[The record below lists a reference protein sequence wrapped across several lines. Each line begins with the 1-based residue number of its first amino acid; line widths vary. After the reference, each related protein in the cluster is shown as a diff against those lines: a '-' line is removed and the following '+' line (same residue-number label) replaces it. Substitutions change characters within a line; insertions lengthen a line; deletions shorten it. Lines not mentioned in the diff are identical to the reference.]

1 SRGQLIAVKDTQ
13 GHETRYEY
21 NAAGDLTTVIAPDG
35 SRNGTQYD
43 AWGKAICTTQGGLTR
58 SMEYDAAGRVIR
70 LTSENGSHT
79 TFRYDVLDRL
89 IQETGFDGRTQ
100 RYHHDLTGKLIR
112 SEDEGLVTHWHYDE
126 ADRLTH
132 RTVKGETAER
142 WQYDER
148 GWLTDISHISEGH
161 RVTVHYGYDEK
172 GRLTGERQTVHHPQT
187 EALLWQHETRHAYNA
202 QGLANRCIP
211 DSLPAVEWLTYGSG
225 WLAGMKLGDTPL
237 VDFTRDRLHRKTLR
251 RFGRYE
257 LTTAYTPA
265 GQLQSQHL
273 NSLQYDRDY
282 TWNDNGELI
291 RISSPRQTRSYS
303 YSDSGRLTGVH
314 TTAANLDIRIPY
326 ATDPAGNRLPDPEL
340 HPDSTLSM
348 WPDNRIARDA
358 HYLYWYDRHG
368 RLTEKTDLI
377 PEGVIRT
384 DDERTHRYHYDSQH
398 RLVHYT
404 RTQYEEPLVESRYL
418 YDPLGR
424 RVAKRVWRR
433 ERDLTG
439 WMSLSR
445 KPQVTWYGWDGDR
458 LTTIQNDR
466 TRIQT
471 IYQPGSFT
479 PLIRVETATG
489 ELAKTQRRSLADALQ
504 QSGGEDG
511 GSVVFPPVLVQML
524 DRLESEILA
533 DRVSEESRR
542 WLASCGLTVAQMQ
555 SQMDPVYTPARKIHL
570 YHCDHRGLP
579 LALISKEGATE
590 WCAEYDEWGNLLNEE
605 NPHQLQQLIR
615 LPGQQYDEESGLYYN
630 RHRYYD
636 PLHGR
641 YITQDPIGLKGGW
654 NFYQYPLNPVINV
667 DPQGLVDI
675 NLYPE
680 SDLIHSV
687 ADEINIPGVFT
698 IGGHGT
704 PTSIESATR
713 SIMTAK
719 DLAYLIKF
727 DGNYKDGMTVWL
739 FSCNTGKGQ
748 NSFASQLA
756 KELHTNVIGP
766 DTLWTWWGR
775 GTNGKLKMDTV
786 LTAPTN
792 LNSNKDL
799 MAITTKDL
807 GNWITYGPS
816 GHPISNMQ
824 GTPEKP
830 SDIR

>member
-1 SRGQLIAVKDTQ
+1 
-13 GHETRYEY
+13 
-21 NAAGDLTTVIAPDG
+21 
-35 SRNGTQYD
+35 
-43 AWGKAICTTQGGLTR
+43 
-58 SMEYDAAGRVIR
+58 
-70 LTSENGSHT
+70 
-79 TFRYDVLDRL
+79 
-89 IQETGFDGRTQ
+89 
-100 RYHHDLTGKLIR
+100 
-112 SEDEGLVTHWHYDE
+112 
-126 ADRLTH
+126 
-132 RTVKGETAER
+132 
-142 WQYDER
+142 
-148 GWLTDISHISEGH
+148 
-161 RVTVHYGYDEK
+161 
-172 GRLTGERQTVHHPQT
+172 
-187 EALLWQHETRHAYNA
+187 
-202 QGLANRCIP
+202 
-211 DSLPAVEWLTYGSG
+211 EWLTYGSG
-225 WLAGMKLGDTPL
+225 WLSGMKLGDTPL
-237 VDFTRDRLHRKTLR
+237 VDFTRDRLHRETLR
-251 RFGRYE
+251 SFGRYE

-314 TTAANLDIRIPY
+314 TTTSNLDIRIPY

-340 HPDSTLSM
+340 HPDITLSM

-358 HYLYWYDRHG
+358 HYLYRYDRHG

-404 RTQYEEPLVESRYL
+404 RTQYAEPLVESRYL

-445 KPQVTWYGWDGDR
+445 KPEVTWYGWDGDR

-471 IYQPGSFT
+471 VYQPGSFT

-542 WLASCGLTVAQMQ
+542 WLASCGLTVEQMQ
-555 SQMDPVYTPARKIHL
+555 NQMDPVYTPARKIHL

-579 LALISKEGATE
+579 LALVSTEGATE
-590 WCAEYDEWGNLLNEE
+590 WYAEYDEWGNQLSED

-636 PLHGR
+636 PLQGR

-654 NFYQYPLNPVINV
+654 NFYQYPLNPVQYIDSMGLASKYGHLNNGGYGARPNKPPTPDPSKLPDIAKQLRLPYPIDQASSAPNV
-667 DPQGLVDI
+667 FKTFFRALSPYDYTLYCRKWVKPNLTCTPQDDPQYPGMETKTASDYLPQTTWPTTQLPPGYTCAEPYLFPDI
-675 NLYPE
+675 NKPDGPATAGID
-680 SDLIHSV
+680 DLG
-687 ADEINIPGVFT
+687 EI
-698 IGGHGT
+698 
-704 PTSIESATR
+704 
-713 SIMTAK
+713 
-719 DLAYLIKF
+719 
-727 DGNYKDGMTVWL
+727 
-739 FSCNTGKGQ
+739 
-748 NSFASQLA
+748 LA
-756 KELHTNVIGP
+756 KMKQRTS
-766 DTLWTWWGR
+766 R
-775 GTNGKLKMDTV
+775 G
-786 LTAPTN
+786 
-792 LNSNKDL
+792 
-799 MAITTKDL
+799 
-807 GNWITYGPS
+807 
-816 GHPISNMQ
+816 
-824 GTPEKP
+824 
-830 SDIR
+830 IRK

>member
-1 SRGQLIAVKDTQ
+1 
-13 GHETRYEY
+13 
-21 NAAGDLTTVIAPDG
+21 
-35 SRNGTQYD
+35 
-43 AWGKAICTTQGGLTR
+43 
-58 SMEYDAAGRVIR
+58 
-70 LTSENGSHT
+70 
-79 TFRYDVLDRL
+79 
-89 IQETGFDGRTQ
+89 
-100 RYHHDLTGKLIR
+100 
-112 SEDEGLVTHWHYDE
+112 LVTHWHYDE

-132 RTVKGETAER
+132 RTVNGETAEQ

-225 WLAGMKLGDTPL
+225 YLAGMKLGDTPL
-237 VDFTRDRLHRKTLR
+237 VEYTRDRLHRETLR

-273 NSLQYDRDY
+273 NSLLSDRDY

-303 YSDSGRLTGVH
+303 YSTTGRLTGVH

-358 HYLYWYDRHG
+358 HYLYRYDRYG

-377 PEGVIRT
+377 PEGGIRT

-404 RTQYEEPLVESRYL
+404 RTQYAEPLVESRYL

-466 TRIQT
+466 SRIQT

-489 ELAKTQRRSLADALQ
+489 ELARTQRRSLADTLQ

-542 WLASCGLTVAQMQ
+542 WLASCGL
-555 SQMDPVYTPARKIHL
+555 
-570 YHCDHRGLP
+570 P
-579 LALISKEGATE
+579 LALISTEGATA

-636 PLHGR
+636 PLQGR

-654 NFYQYPLNPVINV
+654 NFYQYPLNPISNI
-667 DPQGLVDI
+667 DPLGLETLKCIKPLHSMGGTGERSGPDIWGNPFYHQYLCVPDGKGDYTCGGQDQRGESKGDGLWGPGKASNDTKEAAGRCDLVETDNSCVENCLKGKFKEVRPRYSVLPDIFTPI
-675 NLYPE
+675 NLGLFKNCQDWSNDSLE
-680 SDLIHSV
+680 TCKMKCSGN
-687 ADEINIPGVFT
+687 NIGRFIRFVFT
-698 IGGHGT
+698 GV
-704 PTSIESATR
+704 
-713 SIMTAK
+713 M
-719 DLAYLIKF
+719 
-727 DGNYKDGMTVWL
+727 
-739 FSCNTGKGQ
+739 
-748 NSFASQLA
+748 
-756 KELHTNVIGP
+756 
-766 DTLWTWWGR
+766 
-775 GTNGKLKMDTV
+775 
-786 LTAPTN
+786 
-792 LNSNKDL
+792 
-799 MAITTKDL
+799 
-807 GNWITYGPS
+807 
-816 GHPISNMQ
+816 
-824 GTPEKP
+824 
-830 SDIR
+830 

>member
-1 SRGQLIAVKDTQ
+1 
-13 GHETRYEY
+13 
-21 NAAGDLTTVIAPDG
+21 
-35 SRNGTQYD
+35 
-43 AWGKAICTTQGGLTR
+43 
-58 SMEYDAAGRVIR
+58 
-70 LTSENGSHT
+70 
-79 TFRYDVLDRL
+79 
-89 IQETGFDGRTQ
+89 
-100 RYHHDLTGKLIR
+100 
-112 SEDEGLVTHWHYDE
+112 
-126 ADRLTH
+126 
-132 RTVKGETAER
+132 
-142 WQYDER
+142 
-148 GWLTDISHISEGH
+148 
-161 RVTVHYGYDEK
+161 
-172 GRLTGERQTVHHPQT
+172 
-187 EALLWQHETRHAYNA
+187 
-202 QGLANRCIP
+202 
-211 DSLPAVEWLTYGSG
+211 
-225 WLAGMKLGDTPL
+225 
-237 VDFTRDRLHRKTLR
+237 
-251 RFGRYE
+251 
-257 LTTAYTPA
+257 PA

-273 NSLQYDRDY
+273 NSLLSDRDY

-303 YSDSGRLTGVH
+303 YSTTGRLTGVH

-358 HYLYWYDRHG
+358 HYLYRYDRYG

-377 PEGVIRT
+377 PEGGIRT

-404 RTQYEEPLVESRYL
+404 RTQYVEPLVESRYL

-466 TRIQT
+466 SRIQT

-489 ELAKTQRRSLADALQ
+489 ELARTQRRSLADALQ

-533 DRVSEESRR
+533 ARVSEESRR
-542 WLASCGLTVAQMQ
+542 WLASCGLTVEQMQ
-555 SQMDPVYTPARKIHL
+555 NQMDPVYTPARKIHL

-579 LALISKEGATE
+579 LALISTEGTTA
-590 WCAEYDEWGNLLNEE
+590 WYAEYDEWGNQLNEE

-636 PLHGR
+636 PLRGR

-654 NFYQYPLNPVINV
+654 NFYQYPLNPISNI
-667 DPQGLVDI
+667 DPLGLETLKCIKPLHSMGGTGERSGPDIWGNPFYHQYLCVPDGKGDYTCGGQDQRGESKGDGLWGPGKASNDTKEAAGRCDLVETDNSCVENCLKGKFKEVRPRYSVLPDIFTPI
-675 NLYPE
+675 NLGLFKNCQDWSNDSLE
-680 SDLIHSV
+680 TCKMKCSGN
-687 ADEINIPGVFT
+687 NIGRFIRFVFT
-698 IGGHGT
+698 GV
-704 PTSIESATR
+704 
-713 SIMTAK
+713 M
-719 DLAYLIKF
+719 
-727 DGNYKDGMTVWL
+727 
-739 FSCNTGKGQ
+739 
-748 NSFASQLA
+748 
-756 KELHTNVIGP
+756 
-766 DTLWTWWGR
+766 
-775 GTNGKLKMDTV
+775 
-786 LTAPTN
+786 
-792 LNSNKDL
+792 
-799 MAITTKDL
+799 
-807 GNWITYGPS
+807 
-816 GHPISNMQ
+816 
-824 GTPEKP
+824 
-830 SDIR
+830 